1 MPPHSPQQDRPAP
14 AAERTR
20 QQPVVHRYRAAAP
33 GGRSVYLV
41 HPGALDASVHRGLAA
56 ELPAGTGFTVLDLGG
71 VPEYW
76 QAALNGGR
84 AETTLADLATRLLT
98 ALQIAH
104 VGGSY
109 TLAGWSF
116 GGVVAHAMAGLPSPH
131 RRPES
136 LLLLDSI
143 APVDAYK
150 QDDEALEPS
159 LLLRWFTM
167 YLGAKRGRTVPL
179 DAGRLAGC
187 GVDDGLE
194 LVLKAAVA
202 GGALLP
208 STPLP
213 GLRKLYETYVD
224 GLLRNNRLTNPYQPL
239 PVSLPVRLVKAE
251 GSLLPE
257 DRTLG
262 WESLAPYG
270 FDVHTCPGDHYTML
284 TRADAAAAI
293 ASLLDQP

>member
-1 MPPHSPQQDRPAP
+1 M
-14 AAERTR
+14 T
-20 QQPVVHRYRAAAP
+20 QPVVHRHRAAAP
-33 GGRSVYLV
+33 GSRSVYLV
-41 HPGALDASVHRGLAA
+41 HPGALDASVHRGLAE
-56 ELPAGTGFTVLDLGG
+56 ELPADMGFTVLDLGG

-84 AETTLADLATRLLT
+84 AATTLDDLATRLLT

-109 TLAGWSF
+109 ILAGWSF
-116 GGVVAHAMAGLPSPH
+116 GGVVAHAMAGLPSPL

-136 LLLLDSI
+136 LVLLDSI

-150 QDDEALEPS
+150 QDDEALAPA

-167 YLGAKRGRTVPL
+167 YLGAKRGHTVPL
-179 DAGRLAGC
+179 DVKRLAGC
-187 GVDDGLE
+187 SVDDGLE
-194 LVLKAAVA
+194 LVLEAAVA

-224 GLLRNNRLTNPYQPL
+224 GLLRNNRLTNSYR
-239 PVSLPVRLVKAE
+239 PVPVTLPVRLVKAE
-251 GSLLPE
+251 DSLLPE
-257 DRTLG
+257 DPTLG

-270 FDVHTCPGDHYTML
+270 FEVNICPGDHYTML
-284 TRADAAAAI
+284 TRADAAAAL
-293 ASLLDQP
+293 ASLLEQP